1 MLQLQRKDEVESNS
15 EMLVDEDD
23 SAVDGSSQQYSDEER
38 EVEREGEQSLRY
50 EIKEED
56 EGQEEKSSS
65 YRLNVIYTKQV
76 KKKRK
81 TYSDGI
87 LKVKLTNGNCSCI
100 LMDTG
105 DPQEVGIDKRQ
116 LSKVESKLFVQKQS
130 HSLKLHSHLVEVSF
144 TNISFPPSEE
154 LQPTSKRKVDGLQI
168 SLEKTP
174 KVLSQRLPNSNLNKT
189 VKKFIPPYKNS
200 PALPSPVLQVEAKLL
215 GKNGKFI
222 TSSVKEMDDFDGRN
236 ESKKNKKNKCQEIT
250 EMNSFA
256 MLSTIHK

>member
-1 MLQLQRKDEVESNS
+1 MLQLQSKDEIESDS
-15 EMLVDEDD
+15 EMLGDEDD
-23 SAVDGSSQQYSDEER
+23 GAVEGSSQEFSDEEP
-38 EVEREGEQSLRY
+38 EVEREGEQPLRY

-56 EGQEEKSSS
+56 KGYKEKSSAFK
-65 YRLNVIYTKQV
+65 LNVIYTKQV

-100 LMDTG
+100 LMDAG

-116 LSKVESKLFVQKQS
+116 LSKVESKLFVQQQS

-144 TNISFPPSEE
+144 DKKVNVSFPPTED
-154 LQPTSKRKVDGLQI
+154 LQPTSKRKFENSQI
-168 SLEKTP
+168 SLEKTS
-174 KVLSQRLPNSNLNKT
+174 KVLSQRLPDSNLNKT

-200 PALPSPVLQVEAKLL
+200 PALPSPVLQVETKLL
-215 GKNGKFI
+215 GKKGKFI

-236 ESKKNKKNKCQEIT
+236 ESKNNNKRTNDKK
-250 EMNSFA
+250 
-256 MLSTIHK
+256 